1 MTVFYIKVVEGV
13 SLNFFRDYAYI
24 RPILLQLAGTRWV
37 VLSDGVPDALRVSVR
52 EGLPPVVHLW
62 LSWLARAAC
71 PRCVPPVPVPVPVR
85 VRAIVPACACPF

>member
-62 LSWLARAAC
+62 SAGTMARTRTGTGTGTGGTQRGHAA
-71 PRCVPPVPVPVPVR
+71 R
-85 VRAIVPACACPF
+85 ACACPF